1 MKKLVLTFKLL
12 YRVMVIGILC
22 IFANTA
28 EVSSA
33 ENTVRI
39 VQNCILKGNLAM
51 KFQTDDIFNQKVMKF
66 LNRGFT
72 VRVEYNIELWQ
83 KRGYW
88 FDSLRSQ
95 KSISYQIN
103 FDPIEKI
110 YQCQRSQDG
119 SRIITKSDKQ
129 IDNLS
134 RWVINPDIYLIFD
147 PIDQLSLND
156 RYYYN
161 IEVLVATLTAEN
173 VRDLRRWM
181 GDFSDKGD
189 QSSSFSKTTINMII
203 DFLSS
208 RNHKRFSVRSE
219 QFYISELPRIEKY

>member
-1 MKKLVLTFKLL
+1 MKKLVLSFKLL
-12 YRVMVIGILC
+12 YRITVIGILC

-39 VQNCILKGNLAM
+39 IQNCILKGNLAM
-51 KFQTDDIFNQKVMKF
+51 KFQADDIFDQKVMKF

-95 KSISYQIN
+95 RSISYQIN
-103 FDPIEKI
+103 YDPIEKI
-110 YQCQRSQDG
+110 YQCQRFQNG
-119 SRIITKSDKQ
+119 LKVTTKSDKQ
-129 IDNLS
+129 IDNLA
-134 RWVINPDIYLIFD
+134 RWIVSPDLYLVFG

-173 VRDLRRWM
+173 VRDLRKWL
-181 GDFSDKGD
+181 GDFGEQGE
-189 QSSSFSKTTINMII
+189 QSSSFSKTAVNMII

-208 RNHKRFSVRSE
+208 RNHKRFSTRSE
-219 QFYISELPRIEKY
+219 QFYISALPKIER